1 MKPLV
6 KPYLDM
12 VWHFAVID
20 GDLELSLSGL
30 GCVHPELG
38 RLTHDPIPDVRHADQ
53 GGIVHLEQRNKGQ
66 TKVLVIRCGAHLE
79 SCMITN
85 TEGRISFLYN
95 LPLLRMWKICT
106 VVLMC

>member
-1 MKPLV
+1 
-6 KPYLDM
+6 M

-30 GCVHPELG
+30 GRVNPELG

-66 TKVLVIRCGAHLE
+66 TKVLVIRCELASTLGLMYSYRCQNEIFLFCAIC
-79 SCMITN
+79 SC
-85 TEGRISFLYN
+85 
-95 LPLLRMWKICT
+95 
-106 VVLMC
+106 